1 MNSIDQLALLSGID
15 EDLILDAIPD
25 AWVGGAA
32 PMSARKKV
40 ARAYDRFMS
49 SGWVAAILSV
59 VVALGVLTGIVYFM
73 RQGPMDQPPTGGPV
87 ETDGAS
93 DDFSSETVSIP
104 DSETATPIV
113 PEAEWLWIIKDGAS
127 EFVLEMPGADATDTL
142 RGAATTLRRLI
153 REQTSVQLSLADASA
168 PTEYSHCLR
177 VAADESLGMYGYRV
191 EVTDTD
197 VILSASAESYEAF
210 TYAIN
215 RLLKDGAVGQGLR
228 LPRDYRVEVIEYESN
243 PIEEPETETDPPP
256 AAEIPTD
263 AIRTLT
269 DQLLYEQ
276 YPHLV
281 GIGLDSF
288 NCRVDRNRINSKVY
302 HIQYS
307 YKLCGM
313 HTHESYS
320 IRLNVVEG
328 GFALIDTYSSNE
340 GEYSQ
345 YHTMCTPDKL
355 KKAQAELAELSGD
368 DYSYLEVNDK
378 GQLLLSTEV
387 IVSLTPPPGTT
398 DSGCGIDHEHKFYSV
413 VVCP

>member
-104 DSETATPIV
+104 DSETAMPIV
-113 PEAEWLWIIKDGAS
+113 PEEDWLWIVKDGRS
-127 EFVLEMPGADATDTL
+127 DFVVETPARGTVTDTVW
-142 RGAATTLRRLI
+142 GAAQTLHDTIKKEFGITLPTADPSAPVDYSHTLRV
-153 REQTSVQLSLADASA
+153 SV
-168 PTEYSHCLR
+168 
-177 VAADESLGMYGYRV
+177 DETLGDYGYRIM
-191 EVTDTD
+191 VTGND
-197 VILSASAESYEAF
+197 VVLLASAEQYQSF

-215 RLLKDGAVGQGLR
+215 RLLADGKVDGGLR
-228 LPRDYRVEVIEYESN
+228 LPRDYAVKVVEYESY
-243 PIEEPETETDPPP
+243 PVIEPETEPTP
-256 AAEIPTD
+256 ERIPD
-263 AIRTLT
+263 EAIRAFT
-269 DQLLYEQ
+269 DKLLYEQ
-276 YPHLV
+276 YPALV

-288 NCRVDRNRINSKVY
+288 ECEITQTSNPQI
-302 HIQYS
+302 YS
-307 YKLCGM
+307 VKYNYRLCGM
-313 HTHESYS
+313 HTRESYS

-398 DSGCGIDHEHKFYSV
+398 YGGCGIDHEHKFYSV